1 MGETLLEFDRVAFRY
16 PGSEWRLEGVSLAVG
31 AGEVLGVIG
40 PNGSGKS
47 TLLRIGAG
55 VLRPAAGHVLLD
67 DRDAAGL
74 ARREMARTLG
84 YLPQQVASEF
94 DYRVEEVV
102 AMGRYPH
109 LSGAG
114 FLTRDDVAVVDRCLA
129 ETEIERYRGRRLSR
143 LSGGERQRAFLAS
156 VLAQEP
162 RVLLLDEPTSS
173 LDLHH
178 QVRFFGLLRRLA
190 CQGMAVMVVTHDVNL
205 ASLFC
210 DRVALLRDGR
220 LVEEG
225 SPAEVLREEVLR
237 ATYGDEVL
245 LGTHPQTGRPIVLP
259 AAGPNRQSA
268 SASAEAA
275 SSLSRRRIGDRQ

>member
-1 MGETLLEFDRVAFRY
+1 MGAELLTLDAVSYQYA
-16 PGSEWRLEGVSLAVG
+16 GSDWRLDGVSLAVAG
-31 AGEVLGVIG
+31 GEVVAVIG

-47 TLLRIGAG
+47 TLLRLGAG
-55 VLRPAAGHVLLD
+55 VLAPTSGRVLLGG
-67 DRDAAGL
+67 RELAPL
-74 ARREMARTLG
+74 ARREVARVLG

-109 LSGAG
+109 LTGAG
-114 FLTRDDVAVVDRCLA
+114 FLASSDVAVVERCLA
-129 ETEIERYRGRRLSR
+129 ETEIERFRSRPLSR

-162 RVLLLDEPTSS
+162 QALLLDEPTSS

-178 QVRFFGLLRRLA
+178 QVRFFGLVRRLA
-190 CQGMAVMVVTHDVNL
+190 AQGMAVMVVTHDVNL

-210 DRVALLRDGR
+210 DRIALLRDGR
-220 LVEEG
+220 LIEDG
-225 SPAEVLREEVLR
+225 PPDRVLRPDVLQ

-245 LGTHPQTGRPIVLP
+245 LSQHPTTGRPIVLP
-259 AAGPNRQSA
+259 AAEGGAIANRESQIA
-268 SASAEAA
+268 N
-275 SSLSRRRIGDRQ
+275 G

>member
-1 MGETLLEFDRVAFRY
+1 MSSKLLQLEAVSYQY
-16 PGSEWRLEGVSLAVG
+16 PDSDWRLDAVTLA
-31 AGEVLGVIG
+31 AASGEVVAVIG

-47 TLLRIGAG
+47 TLLRLGAG
-55 VLRPAAGHVLLD
+55 VLAPASGRVVLGG
-67 DRDAAGL
+67 RDCSGL
-74 ARREMARTLG
+74 PRRAIAQSLG

-114 FLTRDDVAVVDRCLA
+114 FLSVADREVVGRCLA
-129 ETEIERYRGRRLSR
+129 ETEIERYRARRLSR

-178 QVRFFGLLRRLA
+178 QVRFFGLVRRLSA
-190 CQGMAVMVVTHDVNL
+190 QGIAIMVVTHDVNL
-205 ASLFC
+205 ASLYC
-210 DRVALLRDGR
+210 DRIALLRDGR
-220 LVEEG
+220 LAELG
-225 SPAEVLREEVLR
+225 APADVLRADVLQ

-245 LGTHPQTGRPIVLP
+245 LDTHPQTGRPIVLP
-259 AAGPNRQSA
+259 AASAQGAIGNRKPG
-268 SASAEAA
+268 
-275 SSLSRRRIGDRQ
+275 IGNA